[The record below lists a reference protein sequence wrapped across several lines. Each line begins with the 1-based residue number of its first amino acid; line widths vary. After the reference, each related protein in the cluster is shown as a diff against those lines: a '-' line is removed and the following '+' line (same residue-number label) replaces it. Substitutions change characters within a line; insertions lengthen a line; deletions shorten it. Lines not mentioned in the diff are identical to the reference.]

1 MLYRLPLEFGS
12 YPGMHINRAGKSAL
26 AWFKLVEHQAKAE
39 GFLTENTLV
48 FIISGSKHI
57 HLPEEEI
64 VAAAGDLILLK
75 RGTYFMSALLPE
87 EAGTF
92 QGLMLCVDD
101 HILRSFLEEMEDIKK
116 ARTNIPMVL
125 PCSAQLIN
133 VRNSIID
140 YMQRANDN
148 TCKLLELK
156 IQEVFL
162 LLLSGPHRAQVLAF
176 LHHMFDTSTENLTLT
191 IREHLLKPLSL
202 QEYAAL
208 CGLSL
213 SAFKREFAKIYNAP
227 PKKWINDERLKHADY
242 LLRNTAKNVNEVADD
257 CGFESTS
264 YFIKQYKS
272 RYGDTPKNAQ
282 RAKIA
287 IF

>member
-1 MLYRLPLEFGS
+1 MLYRLPQEFGS
-12 YPGMHINRAGKSAL
+12 FPGMIVSRTGKSAL
-26 AWFKLVEHQAKAE
+26 ALFKLVEHQTKAE

-64 VAAAGDLILLK
+64 IARAGDLILLK

-87 EAGTF
+87 ATGAF
-92 QGLMLCVDD
+92 QGLMLFVDD
-101 HILRSFLEEMEDIKK
+101 HILRVFLEEMDNIRK

-125 PCSAQLIN
+125 PCAEQLVM
-133 VRNSIID
+133 VRNSIIE
-140 YMQRANDN
+140 YMQQPHDN
-148 TCKLLELK
+148 THKLLGLK

-162 LLLSGPHRAQVLAF
+162 LLLSGPYRAQVLAF
-176 LHHMFDTSTENLTLT
+176 LHHMLDTSSENLTLT
-191 IREHLLKPLSL
+191 IRKHLLKPLSL

-227 PKKWINDERLKHADY
+227 PKKWINEERLKHADY
-242 LLRNTAKNVNEVADD
+242 LLRNTQKNVNEVADE
-257 CGFESTS
+257 CGFESAS
-264 YFIKQYKS
+264 YFIKQYKNQ
-272 RYGDTPKNAQ
+272 YGDTPKNAQ
-282 RAKIA
+282 RTKIA